1 MTHDELAD
9 TGDETFHTCQNATLP
24 LINRLKKE
32 IKKSRDITSKKG
44 VFLFFVFLRQ
54 QSSNY
59 KLYREEKTKKKR
71 VFFRSFGGGK

>member
-24 LINRLKKE
+24 LINRQVNELMKI
-32 IKKSRDITSKKG
+32 IKKRRDITSKKG

-59 KLYREEKTKKKR
+59 KLYRVEKTKKKR
-71 VFFRSFGGGK
+71 VFF